1 MNAFNH
7 FLSHK
12 DEVGAVYTDNSREFI
27 ATIGELGY
35 RHQTSTEYVD
45 SSKSFVEREIRHML
59 EGTRTN
65 LVQSGLPLQYWPMA
79 MQHFSMAVNA
89 TPQLNGD
96 DAPWKLRFDGDFPGQ
111 SIPFGAKLLFWN
123 NPKRVDNTSGKTS
136 PTANDGIFLGY
147 HIQPGFAWKGEYLV
161 AKLEALDY
169 HAETGSITVQRA
181 RRVELIAGGFVF
193 PLRALKEAKEPKPD
207 RLADN
212 VIADPRPIP
221 FQSELQT
228 EEHAEASEEA
238 IDKSSEAV
246 LDALASADQPAEEP
260 VFPDIKY
267 TPTGKPI
274 PDGYHW
280 DGTRLVKTYKGSKR
294 PESIPSDLWKMLS
307 PKDRQKLVEEEAEK
321 MAVGSGGAA
330 SSSASKVPKKKKG
343 AVATARKLRVNPSPS
358 GEPTV
363 SQWEVIPKD
372 RPKFCVPAMPKA
384 VPAKAELHR
393 PELREMIKNKIAE
406 LEFKVALELFS
417 AVARLVPKD
426 EVRRNPKAKA
436 ALDKEWENLRTK
448 GVWDESRVKEC
459 KSIVEEA
466 RKKGETVHLGR
477 IFEAC
482 YEKGSELPA
491 DDPRRKFKGRTV
503 FQGNNVRDQDSD
515 HALFAELGSS
525 PASMEAAKLL
535 DAFGS
540 QPGFSKAQADA
551 IQAYIQALF
560 TGVPT
565 WLSLPRNR
573 WPEHWEKQFWQPMVP
588 LVLALYGHPD
598 SGGIWENHLNS
609 KIEKKVGNKFFLM
622 FGKVFSIMLSTIACW
637 LFTWMISNSQV
648 LLRTWKKHG
657 LASKEQSTL
666 VTLNLNEK
674 LILLHIFLTL
684 RRLLQHG
691 PNIGQLIFGNMTPS
705 TKLGQGIIS
714 SHGRSCS
721 SLAMR
726 GGSLPSLCI
735 QNGLQCSTKMLNLR
749 VSRFSTCTCQMKVQL
764 LLKTT

>member
-1 MNAFNH
+1 
-7 FLSHK
+7 
-12 DEVGAVYTDNSREFI
+12 
-27 ATIGELGY
+27 
-35 RHQTSTEYVD
+35 
-45 SSKSFVEREIRHML
+45 
-59 EGTRTN
+59 
-65 LVQSGLPLQYWPMA
+65 
-79 MQHFSMAVNA
+79 
-89 TPQLNGD
+89 
-96 DAPWKLRFDGDFPGQ
+96 
-111 SIPFGAKLLFWN
+111 
-123 NPKRVDNTSGKTS
+123 
-136 PTANDGIFLGY
+136 
-147 HIQPGFAWKGEYLV
+147 
-161 AKLEALDY
+161 
-169 HAETGSITVQRA
+169 
-181 RRVELIAGGFVF
+181 
-193 PLRALKEAKEPKPD
+193 
-207 RLADN
+207 
-212 VIADPRPIP
+212 
-221 FQSELQT
+221 
-228 EEHAEASEEA
+228 
-238 IDKSSEAV
+238 
-246 LDALASADQPAEEP
+246 
-260 VFPDIKY
+260 
-267 TPTGKPI
+267 
-274 PDGYHW
+274 
-280 DGTRLVKTYKGSKR
+280 
-294 PESIPSDLWKMLS
+294 
-307 PKDRQKLVEEEAEK
+307 

-330 SSSASKVPKKKKG
+330 SSSASKGPKKKKG

-358 GEPTV
+358 GEPSV
-363 SQWEVIPKD
+363 STWEVIPKD

-426 EVRRNPKAKA
+426 EVRKNPKAKA

-609 KIEKKVGNKFFLM
+609 RIGKEGWKQILPDIWQSIFYHAEYNCMLVVYVDDFKLAGPTENMDKAWASIKRAVNIGDPEPYDRY
-622 FGKVFSIMLSTIACW
+622 FGCQHVEF
-637 LFTWMISNSQV
+637 NN
-648 LLRTWKKHG
+648 
-657 LASKEQSTL
+657 
-666 VTLNLNEK
+666 VTLPRKAHPFAHVFDSQAAAAARTQHRTNDFWQHDPFNKTWTRYHLQPRKK
-674 LILLHIFLTL
+674 LFEP
-684 RRLLQHG
+684 G
-691 PNIGQLIFGNMTPS
+691 DE
-705 TKLGQGIIS
+705 
-714 SHGRSCS
+714 
-721 SLAMR
+721 
-726 GGSLPSLCI
+726 GGSLSSLYI
-735 QNGLQCSTKMLNLR
+735 QNGLQCSTKMLNSK
-749 VSRFSTCTCQMKVQL
+749 VSQFSTCTCQMKVQL
-764 LLKTT
+764 LLKMT

>member
-1 MNAFNH
+1 VNAFNH

-12 DEVGAVYTDNSREFI
+12 DEVGAVYTDNSRELI

-96 DAPWKLRFDGDFPGQ
+96 DAPWKLHFDEDFPCLL
-111 SIPFGAKLLFWN
+111 IPFGAKILFWN

-147 HIQPGFAWKGEYLV
+147 HVQPGFAWKGEYLV

-169 HAETGSITVQRA
+169 HAENGSITVQRA
-181 RRVELIAGGFVF
+181 RRVELIEGGFVF

-221 FQSELQT
+221 FQSDLQI
-228 EEHAEASEEA
+228 EGQAETGEEA
-238 IDKSSEAV
+238 IDKSPEAV
-246 LDALASADQPAEEP
+246 PDALASEDKPAEEEM
-260 VFPDIKY
+260 FPEIKY

-307 PKDRQKLVEEEAEK
+307 PKDRQKLIDEEAKK

-330 SSSASKVPKKKKG
+330 SSLAPKGSKKKKS
-343 AVATARKLRVNPSPS
+343 AVATARKLRVSPSPS
-358 GEPTV
+358 GEPV
-363 SQWEVIPKD
+363 VAQWEVIPKD

-384 VPAKAELHR
+384 APAKGELHR
-393 PELREMIKNKIAE
+393 PELREMIKRKIQE

-426 EVRRNPKAKA
+426 EIRKNPRAKA
-436 ALDKEWENLRTK
+436 AVDKEWENLRTK
-448 GVWDESRVKEC
+448 GVWDESRVREC

-466 RKKGETVHLGR
+466 RRKGETVHLGR

-482 YEKGSELPA
+482 YEKGSELSA
-491 DDPRRKFKGRTV
+491 DDPRRKYKGRTV

-515 HALFAELGSS
+515 HTLFAELGSS
-525 PASMEAAKLL
+525 PACMEAAKLL
-535 DAFGS
+535 DAFET

-551 IQAYIQALF
+551 IQAYIQATF
-560 TGVPT
+560 TGVPA
-565 WLSLPRNR
+565 WLPLPRNR
-573 WPEHWEKQFWQPMVP
+573 WPEHWSKEFWQPMVP
-588 LVLALYGHPD
+588 LVLALYGHAP
-598 SGGIWENHLNS
+598 
-609 KIEKKVGNKFFLM
+609 
-622 FGKVFSIMLSTIACW
+622 
-637 LFTWMISNSQV
+637 
-648 LLRTWKKHG
+648 R
-657 LASKEQSTL
+657 
-666 VTLNLNEK
+666 
-674 LILLHIFLTL
+674 
-684 RRLLQHG
+684 
-691 PNIGQLIFGNMTPS
+691 
-705 TKLGQGIIS
+705 
-714 SHGRSCS
+714 
-721 SLAMR
+721 
-726 GGSLPSLCI
+726 
-735 QNGLQCSTKMLNLR
+735 
-749 VSRFSTCTCQMKVQL
+749 
-764 LLKTT
+764 

>member
-12 DEVGAVYTDNSREFI
+12 DEVGAVYTDNSRELI

-96 DAPWKLRFDGDFPGQ
+96 DAPWKLHFDEDFPCLL
-111 SIPFGAKLLFWN
+111 IPFGAKILFWN

-169 HAETGSITVQRA
+169 HAENGSITVQRA
-181 RRVELIAGGFVF
+181 RRVELIEGGFVF

-221 FQSELQT
+221 FQSDLQI
-228 EEHAEASEEA
+228 EGQAETGEEA
-238 IDKSSEAV
+238 IDKSPEAV
-246 LDALASADQPAEEP
+246 PDALASEDKPAEEEM
-260 VFPDIKY
+260 FPEIKY

-307 PKDRQKLVEEEAEK
+307 PKDRQKLIDEEAKK

-330 SSSASKVPKKKKG
+330 SSLAPKGTKKKKS
-343 AVATARKLRVNPSPS
+343 AVATARKLRVSPSPS
-358 GEPTV
+358 GEPV
-363 SQWEVIPKD
+363 VAQWEVIPKD

-384 VPAKAELHR
+384 APAKGELHR
-393 PELREMIKNKIAE
+393 PELREMIKRKIQE

-426 EVRRNPKAKA
+426 EIRKNPRAKA
-436 ALDKEWENLRTK
+436 AVDKEWEK
-448 GVWDESRVKEC
+448 
-459 KSIVEEA
+459 
-466 RKKGETVHLGR
+466 
-477 IFEAC
+477 
-482 YEKGSELPA
+482 P
-491 DDPRRKFKGRTV
+491 
-503 FQGNNVRDQDSD
+503 
-515 HALFAELGSS
+515 
-525 PASMEAAKLL
+525 
-535 DAFGS
+535 
-540 QPGFSKAQADA
+540 
-551 IQAYIQALF
+551 
-560 TGVPT
+560 
-565 WLSLPRNR
+565 
-573 WPEHWEKQFWQPMVP
+573 
-588 LVLALYGHPD
+588 
-598 SGGIWENHLNS
+598 
-609 KIEKKVGNKFFLM
+609 
-622 FGKVFSIMLSTIACW
+622 
-637 LFTWMISNSQV
+637 
-648 LLRTWKKHG
+648 
-657 LASKEQSTL
+657 
-666 VTLNLNEK
+666 
-674 LILLHIFLTL
+674 
-684 RRLLQHG
+684 
-691 PNIGQLIFGNMTPS
+691 
-705 TKLGQGIIS
+705 
-714 SHGRSCS
+714 
-721 SLAMR
+721 
-726 GGSLPSLCI
+726 
-735 QNGLQCSTKMLNLR
+735 
-749 VSRFSTCTCQMKVQL
+749 
-764 LLKTT
+764 